1 MFVGYTGVRRVVQ
14 ATAEAMAKAGIDDP
28 EDLEAVRALGVVDLP
43 TIQRKMNLHFSLTL
57 DLFGSEE
64 STNAANFFNAGI
76 KGRYHED
83 QIDDDHRLVED
94 VYPVLKLVDGRI
106 RPVDVPALNA
116 LNARL
121 RDDFIDDCQ
130 GGVTRWNRVIAG
142 AGIDYELRLPHPA
155 FNRTIGEF
163 ADIDVSPTGDLIDAA
178 TWQARRDD
186 WLPTA
191 DDRTHIESLM
201 QPHFDAG
208 AFASWIAPPSKGIQN
223 KPEDFLYVR
232 LP

>member
-14 ATAEAMAKAGIDDP
+14 ATVEAMDAAGIRDP
-28 EDLEAVRALGVVDLP
+28 NDLEAVRALGVIDLP
-43 TIQRKMNLHFSLTL
+43 TIQRKTNLHFSLTL

-76 KGRYHED
+76 KGRYHESKL
-83 QIDDDHRLVED
+83 DDDHRLVD
-94 VYPVLKLVDGRI
+94 DTYPVMKVVDGRL
-106 RPVDVPALNA
+106 RPVEVSALIA

-142 AGIDYELRLPHPA
+142 SGIDFEIRLPHAA
-155 FNRTIGEF
+155 FNRQIGEF
-163 ADIDVSPTGDLIDAA
+163 TDIDVSPGGEIMTSEDWENMRGE
-178 TWQARRDD
+178 
-186 WLPTA
+186 WLPTEA
-191 DDRTHIESLM
+191 DRAHIESLM
-201 QPHFDAG
+201 QPNFEPSE
-208 AFASWIAPPSKGIQN
+208 FAKWIAPPSRGIQN
-223 KPEDFLYVR
+223 MPEDFLYVK